1 MPNIS
6 HPLDDGLGPDPIDR
20 GSGKVMG
27 AGGAGGY
34 MDPSYEDALRIMG
47 RGDKIPSPFEQRALV
62 MDDAEAAELARRL
75 TALRAS
81 AGIGPGLAPGP
92 ALLGPSAG
100 GPAVGQ
106 VVDDFVAALQAL
118 PPDAA
123 VLANLRQEIEKG
135 GADVRAALGKV
146 CEQPAVQARLAG
158 KTPPGPG
165 FPGL

>member
-1 MPNIS
+1 MPDIS

-27 AGGAGGY
+27 AGGGGSY

-62 MDDAEAAELARRL
+62 MDDAEAAELAQRL

-81 AGIGPGLAPGP
+81 AGVGPGLAPEP
-92 ALLGPSAG
+92 AVLGLSAG

-106 VVDDFVAALQAL
+106 AVDDFVAALQAL
-118 PPDAA
+118 PPDPAA
-123 VLANLRQEIEKG
+123 LASLRQEIEKG
-135 GADVRAALGKV
+135 GADVCEALGKV
-146 CEQPAVQARLAG
+146 LEQPAVQARLAG
-158 KTPPGPG
+158 TTPA
-165 FPGL
+165 GLGSLGS

>member
-27 AGGAGGY
+27 AGGGGSY

-62 MDDAEAAELARRL
+62 MDDAEAAELAQRL

-81 AGIGPGLAPGP
+81 AGVDPGLAPEP
-92 ALLGPSAG
+92 AVLGPLGRRAG
-100 GPAVGQ
+100 GRPGGGR
-106 VVDDFVAALQAL
+106 FRRRVAG
-118 PPDAA
+118 PPS
-123 VLANLRQEIEKG
+123 
-135 GADVRAALGKV
+135 
-146 CEQPAVQARLAG
+146 
-158 KTPPGPG
+158 
-165 FPGL
+165 

>member
-27 AGGAGGY
+27 AGGGGSY

-47 RGDKIPSPFEQRALV
+47 RGDRIPSPFEQRALV

-106 VVDDFVAALQAL
+106 VVDDFVAALQTL

-123 VLANLRQEIEKG
+123 ALANLRMQIARAG
-135 GADVRAALGKV
+135 GEVDAALGKI
-146 CEQPAVQARLAG
+146 CEHPAVQARLVGEA
-158 KTPPGPG
+158 PESNS
-165 FPGL
+165 

>member
-1 MPNIS
+1 
-6 HPLDDGLGPDPIDR
+6 
-20 GSGKVMG
+20 
-27 AGGAGGY
+27 
-34 MDPSYEDALRIMG
+34 
-47 RGDKIPSPFEQRALV
+47 

-75 TALRAS
+75 TTLRAS
-81 AGIGPGLAPGP
+81 AGIGAGLAPGP
-92 ALLGPSAG
+92 AVLGPSAG

-118 PPDAA
+118 PPDTA
-123 VLANLRQEIEKG
+123 VLASLRQEIEKG

-158 KTPPGPG
+158 EALPGPD

>member
-1 MPNIS
+1 
-6 HPLDDGLGPDPIDR
+6 
-20 GSGKVMG
+20 
-27 AGGAGGY
+27 

-47 RGDKIPSPFEQRALV
+47 RGDRIPSPFEQRALV

-92 ALLGPSAG
+92 AVLGPSAG

-123 VLANLRQEIEKG
+123 VLASLRQEIEKVSG
-135 GADVRAALGKV
+135 EVSAALGKV

-158 KTPPGPG
+158 EALPGPD